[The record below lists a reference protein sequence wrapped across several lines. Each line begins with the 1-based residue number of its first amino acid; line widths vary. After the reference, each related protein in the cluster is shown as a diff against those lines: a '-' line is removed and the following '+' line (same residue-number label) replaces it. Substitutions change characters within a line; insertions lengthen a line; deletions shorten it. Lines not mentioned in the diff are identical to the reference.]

1 MIWIYVRNNE
11 TYLGFQGSPR
21 ALPANFAP
29 DCWTGGPVPYLS
41 KNPPEHFPAG
51 RNHLFADRCQVSWTI
66 CSRGRHLSLKVY
78 HIFFEL
84 NYGCNDFNAFRKHL
98 REIDHAR
105 IM

>member
-84 NYGCNDFNAFRKHL
+84 N
-98 REIDHAR
+98 
-105 IM
+105 